1 MGILS
6 SLFQT
11 GAPVQQ
17 VAGPMLGTSKL
28 PEELAPYYKDILG
41 KSQALYN
48 ERTAEGFK
56 PYSGPTMA
64 DFTPEQQQ
72 AFTGISGL
80 VGQQAPV
87 FEEAMD
93 LTRSAAAPMTS
104 EQMTTYMSPY
114 QQAVTDIEKREA
126 TKQYESQV
134 QPALAAQ
141 AATTGSF
148 GGSRQAILEGMAADT
163 QQRLLSDIQA
173 KGSQSA
179 YQDAVSRFQADR
191 TAAGQAGAQLATM
204 APNQFKAQLGELGAV
219 QTIGEEKQ
227 RQQQTALDEAFR
239 QYQLERN
246 YPYDTMSKYQSVV
259 TGAPVQTT
267 QFAPPPAPT
276 PSIGQQLIGG
286 IGTLGAAYGAFTGN
300 NPLDLIRR
308 KGGGGLDTLPIVYRQ
323 QEGQVFVPEMGSG
336 EDYSVINAG
345 SGMLQGLTEPDFY
358 PRLPGETDSAYRQRV
373 RDLTA
378 GKEERF
384 TTFAN
389 AKKIAE
395 DAKAEGQGKEFQDSM
410 IIPERELDPDV
421 QKTIDERN
429 ALMNKN
435 KTNTNTNIIEPIE
448 VTRNTNIG
456 DGGINAIDA
465 LQSATGNT
473 FFEGTPRAEYPTI
486 EAAGLE
492 GLRASTNQLN
502 ADINSF
508 IKANEGRMSSEQLR
522 EQIENN
528 FGADL
533 RALEEFQTNEQNI
546 LAQQRAEDAEERG
559 KYFDTES
566 ATAKD
571 AMQRQQYGNLAQFF
585 ARLGTASPKQE
596 GLAGVLGA
604 GLEAADATL
613 PQAMQTQQA
622 YQDRLA
628 GLRGDRRAEEK
639 SDKVISR
646 TEQKS
651 IRKDLYTGKKDLT
664 KSKRE
669 DLIAA
674 NDRDIDIASKTIAA
688 RGQGLAS
695 KTDLVNAEISLG
707 AAQNENAILALQFAE
722 NTDFSDI
729 FPDPNEG
736 NNIMMPILG
745 GDAYKNRPELNKKI
759 GSAWNR
765 AYAEVVAEIKKQ
777 DKILRKDNLTKQE
790 VTFAIQNLAKSYL
803 DANLPQKPPPENN
816 SSSNQDQ
823 NIVVEKKKVDDL
835 LEID

>member
-11 GAPVQQ
+11 GAPTQQ
-17 VAGPMLGTSKL
+17 VAGPVLQTAQL
-28 PEELAPYYKDILG
+28 PKELAPYYKDILG
-41 KSQALYN
+41 KAQALYN
-48 ERTAEGFK
+48 ERTKEGFQ
-56 PYSGPTMA
+56 PYQGPTMA

-87 FEEAMD
+87 FQEAMD
-93 LTRSAAAPMTS
+93 LTRTAAAPMTS
-104 EQMTTYMSPY
+104 EQMTQYMSPY

-134 QPALAAQ
+134 VPQLAAK
-141 AATTGSF
+141 AATTGGF

-173 KGSQSA
+173 KGSQQA
-179 YQDAVSRFQADR
+179 YQDAVKRFQADR

-246 YPYDTMSKYQSVV
+246 YPYDTMSQYQAVV

-323 QEGQVFVPEMGSG
+323 TPGQ
-336 EDYSVINAG
+336 ILNAP
-345 SGMLQGLTEPDFY
+345 TR
-358 PRLPGETDSAYRQRV
+358 RLNETDESYKRRV
-373 RDLTA
+373 N
-378 GKEERF
+378 EF
-384 TTFAN
+384 N
-389 AKKIAE
+389 AKELAE
-395 DAKAEGQGKEFQDSM
+395 AAKAEGQGKDTTGGGYFMEGESEFGPNVKPLTAEE
-410 IIPERELDPDV
+410 IKEKYPDL
-421 QKTIDERN
+421 E
-429 ALMNKN
+429 
-435 KTNTNTNIIEPIE
+435 NIESIE
-448 VTRNTNIG
+448 VTRNTDTG
-456 DGGINAIDA
+456 DGGISAIDA

-473 FFEGTPRAEYPTI
+473 FFEGTPRPDYPTI
-486 EAAGLE
+486 DASGLK

-533 RALEEFQTNEQNI
+533 KALEEFQANEQNI
-546 LAQQRAEDAEERG
+546 LAQQRAEDAKERG
-559 KYFDTES
+559 EYFDAES

-628 GLRGDRRAEEK
+628 ALRGDRRAEEK

-688 RGQGLAS
+688 RSQGLAS
-695 KTDLVNAEISLG
+695 TTDLVNAEISLG
-707 AAQNENAILALQFAE
+707 QAQNEN
-722 NTDFSDI
+722 
-729 FPDPNEG
+729 
-736 NNIMMPILG
+736 
-745 GDAYKNRPELNKKI
+745 
-759 GSAWNR
+759 
-765 AYAEVVAEIKKQ
+765 
-777 DKILRKDNLTKQE
+777 
-790 VTFAIQNLAKSYL
+790 SYT
-803 DANLPQKPPPENN
+803 
-816 SSSNQDQ
+816 ST
-823 NIVVEKKKVDDL
+823 
-835 LEID
+835 